1 MAATT
6 DPQEA
11 LRAGDVAAC
20 KAAQMDRVR
29 SAPGDAKERAFLAQ
43 IFMIEGDWDRAEKQ
57 LKMLADLQADSI
69 DLVTDYCAA
78 LAAERMRV
86 DVMAGKVSPAI
97 MGEPGA
103 WLAKLVEALRLDAS
117 GAAADAHA
125 LRNEA
130 FAEAPAVPGSIDGKA
145 FQWLSDA
152 DNRFGPVLEA
162 VMNGE
167 YHWIP
172 FSAISTLTFEP
183 PRDLRDLVWT
193 VGIIKLTNGGEW
205 PVLVPTRY
213 PASDLHAGGGDGH
226 ALSRRTDWSVLYE
239 DHYAGLGQR
248 MLASDEDDIAL
259 LDVRELVFDHP
270 DAPDVTI
277 DDIVGDDA
285 AAAETKSDGG

>member
-1 MAATT
+1 MN
-6 DPQEA
+6 PQEA
-11 LRAGDVAAC
+11 LSAGDVAAC
-20 KAAQMDRVR
+20 KAAQMERVR

-43 IFMIEGDWDRAEKQ
+43 IFMVEGDWDRAEKQ
-57 LKMLADLQADSI
+57 LKMLADLEADAI

-86 DVMAGKVSPAI
+86 DVMAGKVSPSI

-103 WLAKLVEALRLDAS
+103 WLAKMVEALRLDAS
-117 GAAADAHA
+117 GAAADAYA
-125 LRNEA
+125 LRSEA
-130 FAEAPAVPGSIDGKA
+130 FAEAPATPGSIDGKA

-172 FSAISTLTFEP
+172 FDAIATLTFEP
-183 PRDLRDLVWT
+183 PRDLRDMVWT
-193 VGIIKLTNGGEW
+193 VGIVTLTNGGEW

-213 PASDLHAGGGDGH
+213 PASDSMAGGEDGH
-226 ALSRRTDWSVLYE
+226 ALARRTDWSVLHE
-239 DHYAGLGQR
+239 DHYAGVGQR

-259 LDVRELVFDHP
+259 LDVRELTFDHP

-277 DDIVGDDA
+277 DDIVAEGDA
-285 AAAETKSDGG
+285 PAGSATDGG